1 MSQLILVVDDD
12 EGVAETIE
20 RLLRRSGYE
29 VVVAYRGADAVALA
43 RDQKPALV
51 ILDIIMPGMTG
62 LEVCRHMR
70 TSPETEQIPILFL
83 TARGEI
89 DDKIDGFEAGGDDY
103 ISKPFD
109 MRELQARVK
118 ALLRRTQQREKVEL
132 EQIVM
137 GDLVLDCR
145 TFELITPTRQAMLT
159 PVEFRILFLLMSN
172 PKQVFSAKQLLQQV
186 WGYPAGTGTPDLVR
200 VHVRNIRQKIEPS
213 PERPIYLRN
222 IKRRG
227 YVVSGES

>member
-1 MSQLILVVDDD
+1 MSQVILVVDDD
-12 EGVAETIE
+12 EDVAETIE

-43 RDQKPALV
+43 RDRKPALA
-51 ILDIIMPGMTG
+51 ILDIVMPGMTG
-62 LEVCRHMR
+62 LEVCRHLR
-70 TSPETEQIPILFL
+70 SSPETEEIPILFL

-89 DDKIDGFEAGGDDY
+89 DDKLEGFEAGGDDY

-118 ALLRRTQQREKVEL
+118 ALLRRSQPRDNVEM
-132 EQIVM
+132 ERVVV

-145 TFELITPTRQAMLT
+145 TFEILTPTGRALLT
-159 PVEFRILFLLMSN
+159 PVEYKMLFLLMRN
-172 PKQVFSAKQLLQQV
+172 PKQVFSARQLLQQV
-186 WGYPAGTGTPDLVR
+186 WGYPAGSGTPDLVR
-200 VHVRNIRQKIEPS
+200 VHVKNIRQKIEPS
-213 PERPIYLRN
+213 PEKPVYLKN

-227 YVVSGES
+227 YIVSGN

>member
-12 EGVAETIE
+12 EDVAETIE

-29 VVVAYRGADAVALA
+29 VVVAYRGADALALA
-43 RDQKPALV
+43 RDRKPALV

-62 LEVCRHMR
+62 LDVCRHMR
-70 TSPETEQIPILFL
+70 SSPETEQIPILFL
-83 TARGEI
+83 TARGEV
-89 DDKIDGFEAGGDDY
+89 DDKIDGFEAGADDY

-109 MRELQARVK
+109 MRELQMRVK
-118 ALLRRTQQREKVEL
+118 ALLRRSQRQEPVEL
-132 EQIVM
+132 ERVVV
-137 GDLVLDCR
+137 GDLMLDCR
-145 TFELITPTRQAMLT
+145 SFELVAPKRQAVLT
-159 PVEFRILFLLMSN
+159 PVEFRIVFLLMSN

-200 VHVRNIRQKIEPS
+200 VHVKNIRQKIEPV
-213 PERPIYLRN
+213 PERPIYIKN

-227 YVVSGES
+227 YVVSGG

>member
-1 MSQLILVVDDD
+1 MSQVILVVDDD
-12 EGVAETIE
+12 EDVAETIE

-43 RDQKPALV
+43 RDRKPALAV
-51 ILDIIMPGMTG
+51 LDIVMPGMTG
-62 LEVCRHMR
+62 VEVCRHLR
-70 TSPETEQIPILFL
+70 SSPETAEIPILFL

-89 DDKIDGFEAGGDDY
+89 DDKLEGFEAGGDDY

-118 ALLRRTQQREKVEL
+118 ALLRRSQPKDNVEM
-132 EQIVM
+132 ERVVV

-145 TFELITPTRQAMLT
+145 TFEILTPTGRALLT
-159 PVEFRILFLLMSN
+159 PVEYKMLFLLMRN
-172 PKQVFSAKQLLQQV
+172 PKQVFSARQLLQQV
-186 WGYPAGTGTPDLVR
+186 WGYPAGSGTPDLVR
-200 VHVRNIRQKIEPS
+200 VHVKNIRQKIEPL
-213 PERPIYLRN
+213 PQKPVYLKN

-227 YVVSGES
+227 YIVSGN